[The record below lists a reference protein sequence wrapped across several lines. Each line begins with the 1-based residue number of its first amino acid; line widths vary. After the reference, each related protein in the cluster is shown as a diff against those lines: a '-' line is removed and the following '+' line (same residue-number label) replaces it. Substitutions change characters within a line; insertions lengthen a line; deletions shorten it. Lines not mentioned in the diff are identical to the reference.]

1 MVSLIPITKSRSLDY
16 EFNAY
21 DIQKAT
27 INYIDNFKNP
37 VSNTISLKS
46 RKSPNYIQLEF
57 TDFPY
62 LGIWA
67 KPNGDFICIEPWQ
80 GISDSVDTNQLI
92 SKKEGIVTLKQK
104 CSYHAKY
111 SIAIID

>member
-1 MVSLIPITKSRSLDY
+1 MNFWINSFLKSVTHKSFSRVISKDD
-16 EFNAY
+16 F
-21 DIQKAT
+21 I
-27 INYIDNFKNP
+27 FKNP
-37 VSNTISLKS
+37 NYNTINLKSLKS
-46 RKSPNYIQLEF
+46 LNYFKVEF

-111 SIAIID
+111 SIALID